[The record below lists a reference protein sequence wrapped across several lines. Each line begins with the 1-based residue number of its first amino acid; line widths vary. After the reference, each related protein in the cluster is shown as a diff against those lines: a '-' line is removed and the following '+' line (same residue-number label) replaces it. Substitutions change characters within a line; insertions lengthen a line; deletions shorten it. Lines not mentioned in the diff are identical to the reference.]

1 MLGIEEYEVYF
12 NRTYRH
18 LRCLGKT
25 LSDTILANGEL
36 QTKNR
41 HKSGTIRI
49 AKRKRLYDVT
59 RKALIYLVELERIEL
74 TAS

>member
-25 LSDTILANGEL
+25 LSYTILANGEL

-41 HKSGTIRI
+41 HKFGTKAE
-49 AKRKRLYDVT
+49 AKRKRLYDFT
-59 RKALIYLVELERIEL
+59 RKALIFLVELEGIEP